1 MFMVV
6 GYDSIEYCN
15 RPAKVVIKGIYN
27 TMEDAVK
34 RQNTICNG
42 SIQSL
47 YHESKCVSGNNS
59 FISWIK
65 EINIGDSKDIDIY
78 SIT

>member
-6 GYDSIEYCN
+6 GYDAIECCN

-27 TMEDAVK
+27 TMEDALK
-34 RQNTICNG
+34 RQETICNG
-42 SIQSL
+42 LTPIFPK
-47 YHESKCVSGNNS
+47 SKCVSGNNS

-65 EINIGDSKDIDIY
+65 EINIGDSKNIDIY
-78 SIT
+78 SIS